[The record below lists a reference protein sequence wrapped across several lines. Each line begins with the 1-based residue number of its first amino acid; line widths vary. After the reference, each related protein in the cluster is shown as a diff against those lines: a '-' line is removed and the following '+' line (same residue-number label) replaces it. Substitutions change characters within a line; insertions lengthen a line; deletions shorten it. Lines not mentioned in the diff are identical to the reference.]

1 MGWVWLLSY
10 AYALVVALTFQKLIL
25 PRMPALH
32 AGQGLLTNDAVHFH
46 QEAVKL
52 AAAVA
57 VQGWG
62 ALHLFHF
69 DAVSGNV
76 KWLAAVYTLF
86 GPEPAWFLPVTCAF
100 HALSAML
107 LYAIGARLWPGPVG
121 RIGGLLTAVAFTL
134 FPSALQWYGQNH
146 KDAFAIAGTLMIV
159 HAWTG
164 CMGPARP
171 EASRWLRAVMACV
184 VGGLL
189 VAAVRSYLVQ
199 ILAAGLLLGTLAWT
213 VAMAVR
219 GGRGPDGHRASWS
232 QPWLPTLVVGI
243 LAAALP
249 RHDVLQLLSEA
260 ASVPVLHASVPVL
273 HETSWTWEATPQL
286 PEVIDD
292 VARRL
297 SATRA
302 GFVYYAQTAGSLVNG
317 DALPRNAL
325 QALALVPRT
334 LQVALFAPF
343 PDMWVDRPTPI
354 RVVGAVETLVWYLF
368 LPGALLMLL
377 RRPRPA
383 MLALLAFSLVVLLPI
398 AYAQPVVGTLYRM
411 RYGVW
416 MLLMLQGAMGWARI
430 FGTLLKAAERNAARS
445 AEASSASGA
454 GTATSAMTRVA
465 ADGSVVLLLWVFTL
479 VGFLIRDLV
488 LVSSNGLTPSLAA
501 FFAASMVPMF
511 LFAAFSAP
519 MADALTGPLVRLD
532 VAEQRRQ
539 AQVFLG
545 TSGLFFALL
554 GGALLVWAEA
564 VMGLVLSSAGPD
576 TRREAAGMLRW
587 CTPFLVFSGWTV
599 IGGALL
605 NLRQKSR
612 IVAVGQL
619 AAAVSTVL
627 VLLLLEQRLGIHAA
641 IAGMLVG
648 MAANVAIVAWAAARE
663 GIALVPAPPRWD
675 AAMRR
680 AAQNYVSLV
689 LAALFS
695 AAAVPL
701 NFAFAGSLGGDAAP
715 SWAFASKLV
724 QVLTTTASFAIGA
737 VVLPHL
743 ATLVAQ
749 RQSAR
754 LRSDA
759 FFLLALGSWLAVVC
773 ALMVSAVAEPVSLA
787 VISGR
792 TVSADQARQ
801 LAGLLRLGALQLP
814 FVVCT
819 AIVLK
824 VAAVSGAA
832 WRVTLAAGVGFVVNF
847 GAGLL
852 LAQALGVD
860 GIGVAAVA
868 GAATACMVLLFLA
881 RGAIGLSRDALGLL
895 LGAWLGL
902 ALLFL
907 AQATGDVVAVL
918 GAIALLLV
926 IAGLQWHRITRQA
939 VASADGA

>member
-1 MGWVWLLSY
+1 MGWVWLLAY
-10 AYALVVALTFQKLIL
+10 AYALVIALTFQKLIL

-32 AGQGLLTNDAVHFH
+32 AGQGLLTNDAVYFH

-57 VQGWG
+57 AQGWG
-62 ALHLFHF
+62 VLHLFQF

-76 KWLAAVYTLF
+76 KWLAAVYALF
-86 GPEPAWFLPVTCAF
+86 GSEPAWFLPITCAF
-100 HALSAML
+100 HASSATL

-121 RIGGLLTAVAFTL
+121 RIGGLVTAVAFTL

-146 KDAFAIAGTLMIV
+146 KDAFAIAGTLLIV
-159 HAWTG
+159 HAWVG

-171 EASRWLRAVMACV
+171 GAAPLLRAALACV
-184 VGGLL
+184 AGALL

-199 ILAAGLLLGTLAWT
+199 ILAAGLVLGALAWT
-213 VAMAVR
+213 IVTAAR
-219 GGRGPDGHRASWS
+219 RGRGPDDHASSRWRVWV
-232 QPWLPTLVVGI
+232 PILVVGAM
-243 LAAALP
+243 AAVLP
-249 RHDVLQLLSEA
+249 RHGVLQLVSEA
-260 ASVPVLHASVPVL
+260 ASVPSLHGLP
-273 HETSWTWEATPQL
+273 WTWTPTEHVPEA
-286 PEVIDD
+286 VDD

-297 SATRA
+297 STSRA
-302 GFVYYAQTAGSLVNG
+302 VFVHSAQTAGSLVDG
-317 DALPRNAL
+317 DVLPRDVW
-325 QALALVPRT
+325 QTLALLPRT

-368 LPGALLMLL
+368 LPGTLLMLL

-383 MLALLAFSLVVLLPI
+383 MLALLAFAVAVLLPI
-398 AYAQPVVGTLYRM
+398 AYVQPVVGTIYRM

-416 MLLMLQGAMGWARI
+416 MLLLLLGAMGWARI
-430 FGTLLKAAERNAARS
+430 FGTLLRAAERNAARGS
-445 AEASSASGA
+445 DTSSAPGSGA
-454 GTATSAMTRVA
+454 VTGAMTRVA
-465 ADGSVVLLLWVFTL
+465 ADGSVVLLLWVLTL
-479 VGFLIRDLV
+479 VGFLMRDLV
-488 LVSSNGLTPSLAA
+488 LVSSNGLGPSLAA

-511 LFAAFSAP
+511 LFAVFSAP
-519 MADALTGPLVRLD
+519 MADALTGPLVRLG

-545 TSGLFFALL
+545 TSGLLFALL
-554 GGALLVWAEA
+554 GGALLAWAEP
-564 VMGLVLSSAGPD
+564 VMGLVLSSAGPN

-619 AAAVSTVL
+619 AAAVSTVV

-648 MAANVAIVAWAAARE
+648 MAANTAIVAWAAARE
-663 GIALVPAPPRWD
+663 GIALVPALPRWD

-680 AAQNYVSLV
+680 TAQNYLSLV

-695 AAAVPL
+695 AAVVPL
-701 NFAFAGSLGGDAAP
+701 NYGFAGSLGGDAAP

-724 QVLTTTASFAIGA
+724 QVLTTTAGFAIGA

-743 ATLVAQ
+743 ASLVAQ

-773 ALMVSAVAEPVSLA
+773 ALMVDVLAEPVALA

-792 TVSADQARQ
+792 TVSADQVRQ

-852 LAQALGVD
+852 LPQALGVD

-868 GAATACMVLLFLA
+868 GAATACTVLLLLA

-895 LGAWLGL
+895 VGAWLAL

-907 AQATGDVVAVL
+907 AQAYADVVAVL
-918 GAIALLLV
+918 GSIALLVV
-926 IAGLQWHRITRQA
+926 IAGLQWRRITRQA
-939 VASADGA
+939 AAGAA